1 MLLALLWN
9 VSAEPPAKHQAI
21 ADAAMKTLAV
31 NPNDPAALTNLGF
44 AEYRLKHL
52 GEAEIFLKKA
62 VRADLDYARAWLTLG
77 VVYYEQNKID
87 AALAA
92 LSQAVLLEPKNA
104 RAHNYLGV
112 TVGRKGWYGGAESEL
127 RKAVELAPDYA
138 DAHFNLAL
146 SYLQHAPPSVELA
159 RRHYQR
165 ALDLGAAR
173 DELVEKQ
180 LVSPETK

>member
-1 MLLALLWN
+1 MLCNAP
-9 VSAEPPAKHQAI
+9 AEPPAKNEATK
-21 ADAAMKTLAV
+21 DAAVKALAV
-31 NPNDPAALTNLGF
+31 NPNDPVALTNLGF
-44 AEYRLKHL
+44 VEYRLKHL

-62 VRADLDYARAWLTLG
+62 VRADPDSARAWLTLG
-77 VVYYEQNKID
+77 VVCYDQDKID

-112 TVGRKGWYGGAESEL
+112 TIGRKGWYCGAESEL
-127 RKAVELAPDYA
+127 RTAVELAPDYA
-138 DAHFNLAL
+138 EAHFNLAL

-165 ALDLGAAR
+165 ALDLGAAP

-180 LVSPETK
+180 LAAPAAK